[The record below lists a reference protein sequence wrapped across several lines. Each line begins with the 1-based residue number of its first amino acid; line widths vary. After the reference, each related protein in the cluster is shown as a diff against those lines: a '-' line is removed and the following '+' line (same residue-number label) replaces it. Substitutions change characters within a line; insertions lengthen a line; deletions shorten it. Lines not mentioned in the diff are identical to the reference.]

1 MQQTVLLTAKDSLS
15 VKVTILLLN
24 HFTMNIL
31 VLSTIQFLVEYFLY
45 LSGKNFSM
53 SLKALTTCTQCT
65 RYKNYKKPLIEIYLA
80 ANLVD
85 LLLSTQPPRELDLS
99 ILMSVTVTLHQR
111 KGSVVSFTTT
121 TATIISQFFSLIFIT
136 ESTVSPTNTYF
147 TMKHLLKVL

>member
-1 MQQTVLLTAKDSLS
+1 MQQTVRLTAKDSLS

-24 HFTMNIL
+24 HFMMI
-31 VLSTIQFLVEYFLY
+31 VFSTIQFLVENFLY
-45 LSGKNFSM
+45 LSGKNCSM

-85 LLLSTQPPRELDLS
+85 QLLSTQPPRELDLS
-99 ILMSVTVTLHQR
+99 ILMSVTVTLHQQ

-121 TATIISQFFSLIFIT
+121 TIISQFFSLIFIT

>member
-1 MQQTVLLTAKDSLS
+1 MQQTVRLTAKDSLS

-24 HFTMNIL
+24 HFMMI
-31 VLSTIQFLVEYFLY
+31 VFSTIQFLVENFLY
-45 LSGKNFSM
+45 LSGKNCSM

-136 ESTVSPTNTYF
+136 ESTVSPTN
-147 TMKHLLKVL
+147 LISR